1 MDISHRYSVIA
12 TAKKM
17 CGVIENLE
25 VAEMFFTFNQNE
37 LENLSNVLDD
47 YIDEL
52 QFLVKEKN
60 TLIAGVALDRSIY
73 CKDTLKKMIQD
84 RGDE

>member
-1 MDISHRYSVIA
+1 MDISQRYSVIA

-25 VAEMFFTFNQNE
+25 VAAMFFTFNQNE
-37 LENLSNVLDD
+37 LENLSNALDD

-52 QFLVKEKN
+52 EFLVKEKN
-60 TLIAGVALDRSIY
+60 TLITGVALDRAIC
-73 CKDTLKKMIQD
+73 CKDTLKEIIQG
-84 RGDE
+84 RGDK